1 MLSANQPLVSVV
13 TPVFNGEEF
22 LDECIRS
29 VLGQTYGNFEYII
42 VNNCSTDRSLDIVR
56 GYAVRDERVRIC
68 DNEEFLPALQN
79 FNHALRLISPESRY
93 CKIVH
98 ADDWLFPECLEK
110 MVALVEA
117 HPNVGIVGSYRLV
130 GTQVEADGLPYDR
143 SVIPGREMARMN
155 LTDGPYT
162 FGSPSALLIRA
173 DLIRAREK
181 FYSEVHAGADTE
193 VCLELLREC
202 DFGFVH
208 QVLSFCRLHDRAI
221 TGMNRALHT
230 SYPNFLYV
238 FKKFGPVFL
247 PTEEYEAA
255 VRRKMQAYYRFL
267 GSQLN
272 RFNDK
277 PFWDFHKNGIS
288 RLGCSFSWLQVLMGA
303 ARHAAER
310 LVDTKQNLKSVAGF
324 FRRS

>member
-1 MLSANQPLVSVV
+1 MHSAEQPLVSVV
-13 TPVFNGEEF
+13 TPVYNGEEF
-22 LDECIRS
+22 LDECIQS
-29 VLGQTYGNFEYII
+29 VLGQTFGNFEYII
-42 VNNCSTDRSLDIVR
+42 VNNCSTDRSLDI
-56 GYAVRDERVRIC
+56 AQEFATKDPRVRIC
-68 DNEEFLPALQN
+68 DNELFLPALQN

-110 MVALVEA
+110 MVALAEA

-162 FGSPSALLIRA
+162 FGSPSALLIRS

-181 FYSEVHAGADTE
+181 FYSENHTGADTE
-193 VCLELLREC
+193 VCLELLQEC

-208 QVLSFCRLHDRAI
+208 QVLSFCRVHDRAI
-221 TGMNRALHT
+221 TGMNRTLHT

-247 PTEEYEAA
+247 PTEEYEAG
-255 VRRKMQAYYRFL
+255 VKRKMQAYYRFL

-272 RFNDK
+272 RLNDK
-277 PFWDFHKNGIS
+277 RFWDFHKNGVS
-288 RLGCSFSWLQVLMGA
+288 RLGYSFSWLRVLIGA
-303 ARHAAER
+303 ARHAAGR

-324 FRRS
+324 FRRA